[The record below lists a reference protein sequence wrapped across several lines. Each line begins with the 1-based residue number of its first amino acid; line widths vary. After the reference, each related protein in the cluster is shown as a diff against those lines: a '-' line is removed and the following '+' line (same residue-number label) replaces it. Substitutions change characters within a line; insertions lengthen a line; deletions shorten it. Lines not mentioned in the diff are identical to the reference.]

1 MATMYRFFVSVFDS
15 ALGAYAPPVLV
26 PSKGIAV
33 RSFSDEVNRKD
44 PNNALNAHPEDFELR
59 LLALFDEVA
68 GVFHASP
75 EGIETLARGKDVHR
89 AE

>member
-1 MATMYRFFVSVFDS
+1 MNNSTFRKYFVSVFDS

-44 PNNALNAHPEDFELR
+44 AQNTLNQHPEDFELR
-59 LLALFDEVA
+59 LLATFDEQN
-68 GVFHASP
+68 GIFHA
-75 EGIETLARGKDVHR
+75 EGIETLARGKDVLSSS
-89 AE
+89 